1 MFYNT
6 RITYDD
12 DRHSGTDERPDSTVS
27 HRQPATIKYN
37 VLVPLLFIDFFLFD
51 TGILR
56 LRVFYFFFRY
66 IWNIIIMHS
75 SNSLR
80 VIQHAVTDRKLH
92 YNTSKPEIKN
102 TSLHVPFI
110 KHQ

>member
-1 MFYNT
+1 MFYNI

-37 VLVPLLFIDFFLFD
+37 VLVPFYRLFLFY

-56 LRVFYFFFRY
+56 LRVFYFLK
-66 IWNIIIMHS
+66 NIYGI
-75 SNSLR
+75 
-80 VIQHAVTDRKLH
+80 
-92 YNTSKPEIKN
+92 
-102 TSLHVPFI
+102 
-110 KHQ
+110 

>member
-1 MFYNT
+1 MRSMFYNI

-27 HRQPATIKYN
+27 HRQPATIKYI
-37 VLVPLLFIDFFLFD
+37 VLVPFYRLFLILYRYFKAACILFFLK
-51 TGILR
+51 
-56 LRVFYFFFRY
+56 Y
-66 IWNIIIMHS
+66 IWNLIVKHS

-80 VIQHAVTDRKLH
+80 LIRHTKKLH

-102 TSLHVPFI
+102 T
-110 KHQ
+110 

>member
-1 MFYNT
+1 MFYNI

-37 VLVPLLFIDFFLFD
+37 VLVPFYRLFFNFIQVFQGCVYSIFFK
-51 TGILR
+51 
-56 LRVFYFFFRY
+56 Y
-66 IWNIIIMHS
+66 IWNLIVKHS

-80 VIQHAVTDRKLH
+80 LIRHTKKLH

-102 TSLHVPFI
+102 T
-110 KHQ
+110 